1 MGDNAAKSLSKPLLR
16 LRILRALLRPLL
28 LRLLLLVYMCH
39 TANSQQPTAR
49 VCESE
54 KERGPQ
60 TLKAAKGEERR
71 NVDGR
76 RKKVNK
82 KSFFFFLYLK
92 PTEA

>member
-1 MGDNAAKSLSKPLLR
+1 MGDNAATSLSKPLLR

-71 NVDGR
+71 KERNENNLIR
-76 RKKVNK
+76 NK
-82 KSFFFFLYLK
+82 NRNR
-92 PTEA
+92 ER

>member
-1 MGDNAAKSLSKPLLR
+1 MGDNAATSLSKPLLR

-60 TLKAAKGEERR
+60 TLKATKGEERR
-71 NVDGR
+71 KERYENNLIR
-76 RKKVNK
+76 NK
-82 KSFFFFLYLK
+82 NRNR
-92 PTEA
+92 ER